1 MSLTVDRLL
10 ALIQDSGY
18 CTAKP
23 IHMGKVGETILRI
36 RFMLSAMLAVTLW
49 PGSGSAATISEPL
62 SSKASSAPGA
72 FLGLPFAKDMPADGL
87 LALASADTKVAA
99 TASFD
104 GLQYIASYPDLI
116 RALGANRAAGERHY
130 QQYGRAEGRSQ
141 DSFNEQQYLANY
153 ADLRAAFG
161 SNVERATIHYIT
173 HGYYE
178 GRTDKGTAP
187 GGQPNFVVFFVDD
200 VGYGEVG
207 AVHQPDVSTP
217 NIDAI
222 AAAGVVA
229 TSGYVMAPVCA
240 PSRAGLL
247 TGRYPQTLGIYK
259 NPPPQTSPGRL
270 NGGLPSTAGTVAEG
284 LRTLGYA
291 TGMVGKWNVG
301 YRLDQHP
308 LMRGFDE
315 FFGVLG
321 SDHPYYGEMPGNPVL
336 RGFTP
341 EPQADYLTDAF
352 AREAVSFI
360 RRHAAQRFFLYLPF
374 TAIHTPLQAKPDKLV
389 QFADIANSR
398 RRTVAAMLSSLDDAV
413 GAVLRTLRE
422 QGLADNTVV
431 AFLGDN
437 GCGNCKNGPLRGGK
451 GTFYDGGIRVPF
463 IVSWPGALTPGSRS
477 DVPVSAMDLTATIIE
492 AAGGSAAG
500 LDGGNLVAGL
510 RGTADPN
517 ACLFWGARENG
528 AARCGDWKLIE
539 RSGHPPQLYD
549 LKRDIGESRNVGPDN
564 WTVVTRLRQLR
575 ADWLRTLAPRTW

>member
-1 MSLTVDRLL
+1 
-10 ALIQDSGY
+10 
-18 CTAKP
+18 
-23 IHMGKVGETILRI
+23 
-36 RFMLSAMLAVTLW
+36 MLAGLLIVTLW
-49 PGSGSAATISEPL
+49 PAFGSAATRSNSSSGEP
-62 SSKASSAPGA
+62 SGYFVPIP
-72 FLGLPFAKDMPADGL
+72 GLPIAANTAAQNRIAVAGLDTAAPA
-87 LALASADTKVAA
+87 AA
-99 TASFD
+99 AFD

-116 RALGANRAAGERHY
+116 RAFGANRAAGERHY
-130 QQYGRAEGRSQ
+130 QQYGRAEGRSP

-161 SNVERATIHYIT
+161 TDGERATIHYIT
-173 HGYYE
+173 YGFFE
-178 GRTDKGTAP
+178 GRTDKTTGPTTK
-187 GGQPNFVVFFVDD
+187 PNFVVFFVDD

-229 TSGYVMAPVCA
+229 TSGYVIAPVCA

-247 TGRYPQTLGIYK
+247 TGRYPQSFGIYK
-259 NPPPQTSPGRL
+259 NPPPETSPGRL

-301 YRLDQHP
+301 YRPDQHP
-308 LMRGFDE
+308 MMRGFDE

-341 EPQADYLTDAF
+341 EPQAAYLTDAF

-374 TAIHTPLQAKPDKLV
+374 TAIHTPLQAKPEKLA
-389 QFADIANSR
+389 QYAGIANTR

-413 GAVLRTLRE
+413 GAVLQTLRE
-422 QGLADNTVV
+422 QGLTGNTVV

-451 GTFYDGGIRVPF
+451 GTLFDGGVRVPF

-477 DVPVSAMDLTATIIE
+477 DVPVST
-492 AAGGSAAG
+492 
-500 LDGGNLVAGL
+500 
-510 RGTADPN
+510 R
-517 ACLFWGARENG
+517 
-528 AARCGDWKLIE
+528 
-539 RSGHPPQLYD
+539 
-549 LKRDIGESRNVGPDN
+549 
-564 WTVVTRLRQLR
+564 WT
-575 ADWLRTLAPRTW
+575 